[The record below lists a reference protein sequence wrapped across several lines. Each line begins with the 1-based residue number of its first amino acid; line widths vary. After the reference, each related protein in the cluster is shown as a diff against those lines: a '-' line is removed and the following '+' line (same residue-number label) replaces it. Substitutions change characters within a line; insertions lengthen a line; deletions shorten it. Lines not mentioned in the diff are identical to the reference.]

1 VEQVPDAIRRA
12 LGERYDLER
21 EIGRGGMAT
30 VYLATDKKH
39 GRKVAVKVMQPEI
52 AAGIGPQRF
61 LQEIEIA
68 ARLSHPNILPLFDSG
83 NADGVFFY
91 VMPFIEGES
100 LRAKLAREK
109 RLPIEEALR
118 VTREIAA
125 ALAYAHGQG
134 VVHRDIKPENVLLS
148 DGIARLADFGI
159 ARAPR
164 SGAPT
169 DVTSAVT
176 VAGFVIGTPAY
187 MSPEQAA
194 GGEIDARSDL
204 YSLGCVLFEMLAG
217 RAPFTGSTE
226 SVMREQIVS
235 VPRPL
240 ADLRDDVPRAVSL
253 AVAKALAKSKTERFA
268 TATAL
273 AVALDTTALRHP
285 VQAPVPQSIAVLP
298 FVNLSSDPENEYFA
312 DGITE
317 DVIAQLAKVHALRV
331 MSRTSVMPFKNRVAS
346 LKEIGAQLEVATLLE
361 GSVRKIGNR
370 VRIVAQLID
379 AAADRHLWAET
390 YDRDLTD
397 IFAIQS
403 DVALQIAT
411 ALKAELSPKERARIE
426 REPTQDVEAYEH
438 YLRGR
443 HAYVR
448 FTSEDMHRSIGHFEQ
463 AIARDPRFALAYVGL
478 SMAYT
483 ELEEVGEIAELRGLD
498 RAETRRR
505 AVTAAEKALELDPE
519 SGDAHCARAYAA
531 LVYDY
536 DWKGAEAS
544 YKRALE
550 LDPNNA
556 TAADFYGRL
565 CSGMG
570 RFDEAVTLL
579 ERAYEL
585 DPFTHRADVSTA
597 LIRAGRYEEAARAVT
612 RAIQLDRLDPRA
624 HATLGWAL
632 FKQGRIDEGL
642 AELERA
648 VALAPGV
655 GMWLAQL
662 GQGYGLAGRT
672 DEAREI
678 LRELES
684 PARPAPTS
692 PQHLAFVYTGLGELD
707 RAMECLERALVERPG
722 STFSVKGSFLLAPL
736 RAHPRFPALLK
747 RINLA

>member
-1 VEQVPDAIRRA
+1 MEQVPDDIRRA
-12 LGERYDLER
+12 LGDRYDLER

-30 VYLATDKKH
+30 VYLATDRKH
-39 GRKVAVKVMQPEI
+39 GRKVAVKVMQPEV
-52 AAGIGPQRF
+52 AASIGPQRF

-83 NADGVFFY
+83 NANGLFYY
-91 VMPFIEGES
+91 VMPYVEGES
-100 LRAKLAREK
+100 LRARLVREK
-109 RLPIEEALR
+109 RLPLADALR
-118 VTREIAA
+118 VTREIAG
-125 ALAYAHGQG
+125 ALAYAHAQG

-148 DGIARLADFGI
+148 DGTARLADFGI
-159 ARAPR
+159 ARSAR
-164 SGAPT
+164 SGAST

-176 VAGFVIGTPAY
+176 VAGMVFGTPAY

-217 RAPFTGSTE
+217 QAPFTGSTD

-235 VPRPL
+235 VPRPVL
-240 ADLRDDVPRAVSL
+240 ELRSDVPPV
-253 AVAKALAKSKTERFA
+253 VAEVVARSLAKSKGERYANAIAFVTALDA
-268 TATAL
+268 TAAHT
-273 AVALDTTALRHP
+273 P
-285 VQAPVPQSIAVLP
+285 APAPGPQSIAVLP

-346 LKEIGAQLEVATLLE
+346 LREIGAQLEVATLLE

-397 IFAIQS
+397 IFAIQT

-411 ALKAELSPKERARIE
+411 ALKAELSPRERARIQ
-426 REPTQDVEAYEH
+426 REPTQDVQAYEH

-443 HAYVR
+443 HAYLR
-448 FTSEDMHRSIGHFEQ
+448 FTSEEMHRSIAHFER
-463 AIARDPRFALAYVGL
+463 AIARDPNFAMAYVGL
-478 SMAYT
+478 AMAQT
-483 ELEEVGEIAELRGLD
+483 ELEEVGEIGELREMD
-498 RAETRRR
+498 RAEARRR
-505 AVTAAEKALELDPE
+505 VIAATEKALELDPE
-519 SGDAHCARAYAA
+519 SGDAYCARAYAA

-536 DWKGAEAS
+536 DWKGAEARF
-544 YKRALE
+544 KRALA
-550 LDPNNA
+550 LDPNNGNA
-556 TAADFYGRL
+556 CDLYGRL

-570 RFDEAVTLL
+570 RFDEAVALL

-585 DPFTHRADVSTA
+585 DPLTHRVDVATA
-597 LIRAGRYEEAARAVT
+597 LIRAGRYAEAERAVT
-612 RAIQLDRLDPRA
+612 RSLQLDPLDPRA

-632 FKQGRIDEGL
+632 FKQGRVDAGL
-642 AELERA
+642 AELEQA
-648 VALAPGV
+648 ASLAPGV
-655 GMWLAQL
+655 GMWQAQL
-662 GQGYGLAGRT
+662 AEGYGLAGRF
-672 DEAREI
+672 DQARAI
-678 LRELES
+678 LKELED
-684 PARPAPTS
+684 PARPSPTS

-707 RAMECLERALVERPG
+707 RAMECLERGLVERPG
-722 STFSVKGSFLLAPL
+722 STFSIKGSFLLAPL
-736 RAHPRFPALLK
+736 REHPGFPALLK

>member
-1 VEQVPDAIRRA
+1 MEPVPDAIRRA
-12 LGERYDLER
+12 LGDRYDLER

-30 VYLATDKKH
+30 VYLATDRKH
-39 GRKVAVKVMQPEI
+39 GRKVAVKVMQPGV
-52 AAGIGPQRF
+52 AAAIGPQRF

-83 NADGVFFY
+83 NAGDLFFY
-91 VMPFIEGES
+91 VMPWVEGES

-125 ALAYAHGQG
+125 ALAYAHAQG
-134 VVHRDIKPENVLLS
+134 VVHRDVKPENVLLS

-159 ARAPR
+159 ARASR
-164 SGAPT
+164 GGAT
-169 DVTSAVT
+169 DATSAVT
-176 VAGFVIGTPAY
+176 VAGMVIGTPAY

-226 SVMREQIVS
+226 SVMREQIVAI
-235 VPRPL
+235 PRPITE
-240 ADLRDDVPRAVSL
+240 LRDDVPRAVAE
-253 AVAKALAKSKTERFA
+253 AVARALAKSKDDRFA

-273 AVALDTTALRHP
+273 ALALDATARP
-285 VQAPVPQSIAVLP
+285 ARAPGPQSIAVLP

-317 DVIAQLAKVHALRV
+317 DVIAQLAKVRALKV
-331 MSRTSVMPFKNRVAS
+331 ISRTSVMPFKKRSAS
-346 LKEIGAQLEVATLLE
+346 LREIGAQLEVATLLE

-379 AAADRHLWAET
+379 AATDQHLWAET
-390 YDRDLTD
+390 YDRELTD

-403 DVALQIAT
+403 DVALQIAS
-411 ALKAELSPKERARIE
+411 ALKAELSPKERARIQ
-426 REPTQDVEAYEH
+426 REPTQDVQAYEH

-448 FTSEDMHRSIGHFEQ
+448 YTSEEMHRSIAHFER
-463 AIARDPRFALAYVGL
+463 AIARDPGFALAYVGL
-478 SMAYT
+478 AMAYT
-483 ELEEVGEIAELRGLD
+483 ELEEVGELGELRHLG
-498 RAETRRR
+498 RTEARRR
-505 AVTAAEKALELDPE
+505 AVAAAEKALELDPE

-544 YKRALE
+544 FQRALE

-556 TAADFYGRL
+556 NACDLYGRL

-570 RFDEAVTLL
+570 RFDEAVALL
-579 ERAYEL
+579 ERAYEI
-585 DPFTHRADVSTA
+585 DPLTHRVDVATA
-597 LIRAGRYEEAARAVT
+597 LIRAGRFAEAESAVT
-612 RAIQLDRLDPRA
+612 RSLQLDPLDPRT

-632 FKQGRIDEGL
+632 FKQDRVDEGL
-642 AELERA
+642 AELEQA
-648 VALAPGV
+648 ASLAPGV

-662 GQGYGLAGRT
+662 GEAFGLAGRL
-672 DEAREI
+672 DKARAI
-678 LRELES
+678 LRELED
-684 PARPAPTS
+684 PGRPAPTS

-707 RAMECLERALVERPG
+707 RAMDCLERGLVERPG
-722 STFSVKGSFLLAPL
+722 STFSIKGSFLLAPL
-736 RAHPRFPALLK
+736 RAHPRFPELLK
-747 RINLA
+747 RINLG